1 MKTSLIV
8 MKYFTLIW
16 AIVCFAAGVIN
27 ESWTAFFISCACMII
42 HMAVKAQQTID
53 KDWEDRYYE

>member
-8 MKYFTLIW
+8 MKYFTLVW
-16 AIVCFAAGVIN
+16 AIVCFAAGIIN
-27 ESWTAFFISCACMII
+27 QSWTAFFISGACMVL
-42 HMAVKAQQTID
+42 HLAVKAQQTID

>member
-1 MKTSLIV
+1 

-53 KDWEDRYYE
+53 NDWEDRYYE

>member
-16 AIVCFAAGVIN
+16 AIVCFIAGIYN
-27 ESWTAFFISCACMII
+27 QSWTAFFISGACFILFI
-42 HMAVKAQQTID
+42 TVKAQQSID
-53 KDWEDRYYE
+53 EKWEDRYYE